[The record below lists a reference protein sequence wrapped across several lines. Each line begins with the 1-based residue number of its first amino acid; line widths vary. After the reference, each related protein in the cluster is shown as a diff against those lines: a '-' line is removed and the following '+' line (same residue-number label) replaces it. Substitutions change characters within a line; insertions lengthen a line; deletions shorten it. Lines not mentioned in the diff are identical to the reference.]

1 MKLSATADR
10 VNSNTPEELNE
21 RIQRATEASIEYHQN
36 HPELIEQRLQ
46 ELNEEWDIER
56 ALQTNAS
63 ALILG
68 GSVLGLFVN
77 RLFLTVPLGVSAFL
91 LQHALQGW
99 CPPLRMLRQNGYR
112 TAMEIEMERHALQS
126 LRSNGKAGDAER
138 PRGNGRKAKA
148 SEGSGQSAQKS

>member
-10 VNSNTPEELNE
+10 VNNHTPEEINE
-21 RIQRATEASIEYHQN
+21 RIRRATEASIEYHQN

-68 GSVLGLFVN
+68 GSLLGLFVN
-77 RLFLTVPLGVSAFL
+77 RLFFSIPLGVSGFL

-99 CPPLRMLRQNGYR
+99 CPPLRLLRQNGYR
-112 TAMEIEMERHALQS
+112 TAMEIEMERHALQAI
-126 LRSNGKAGDAER
+126 RGNGKAGEAEK
-138 PRGNGRKAKA
+138 PRGNGRKTKA
-148 SEGSGQSAQKS
+148 SESTGESAQRT